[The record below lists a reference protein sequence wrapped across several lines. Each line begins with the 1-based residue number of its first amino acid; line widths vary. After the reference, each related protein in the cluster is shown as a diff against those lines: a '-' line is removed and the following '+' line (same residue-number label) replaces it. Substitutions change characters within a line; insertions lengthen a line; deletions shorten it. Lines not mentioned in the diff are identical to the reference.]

1 MKWNE
6 FTQVLFFYQFSTR
19 ILEFY
24 IGLSDKHL
32 DNYMYNYHVGKA
44 ANSYGASNIQNFT
57 FFSYHCAGVEQR
69 VAVSDM
75 LASAAEA
82 SANTNTYYNK
92 GGGDVFGC
100 GILLDQKNRMS
111 IFFTRNGILL
121 GQLLCTK

>member
-1 MKWNE
+1 MEWNE
-6 FTQVLFFYQFSTR
+6 QALFYQFRTR
-19 ILEFY
+19 TLLTIEFY

-32 DNYMYNYHVGKA
+32 DNFHVGKA
-44 ANSYGASNIQNFT
+44 PNSYGASNIQNFT
-57 FFSYHCAGVEQR
+57 FFSYHCAGVEKR

-75 LASAAEA
+75 LASAAQA
-82 SANTNTYYNK
+82 SANTYYNR